1 MGTWNISLP
10 SAQRRFTVRHREP
23 AACARSSPPALIVGL
38 MDGADTGLIL
48 VWIMIEAVDIW
59 EGTAGNDGSGD

>member
-1 MGTWNISLP
+1 
-10 SAQRRFTVRHREP
+10 
-23 AACARSSPPALIVGL
+23 